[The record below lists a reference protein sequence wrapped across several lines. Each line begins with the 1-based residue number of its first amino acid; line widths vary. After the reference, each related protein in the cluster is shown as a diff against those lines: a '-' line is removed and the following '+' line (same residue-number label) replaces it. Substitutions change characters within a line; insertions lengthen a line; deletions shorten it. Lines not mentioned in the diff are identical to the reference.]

1 MVSLFRRLQKEQK
14 RRESKRTK
22 ARQDEYRK
30 ECIVKTFPKTK
41 QDFDALY
48 AQVQMWKENEL
59 KQICEKYS
67 GAPKIAEMNM
77 LLDKEVQLL
86 NGIER
91 QRQIL
96 QEEAKKVRNEQ
107 ILKKLGDPVKWVGYN
122 SNWTQSAR
130 KNRFDIIHLPFVLS

>member
-1 MVSLFRRLQKEQK
+1 M
-14 RRESKRTK
+14 
-22 ARQDEYRK
+22 
-30 ECIVKTFPKTK
+30 KTFPKTK

-96 QEEAKKVRNEQ
+96 QQQAKKVRNEQ

-122 SNWTQSAR
+122 SNWALERHSAT
-130 KNRFDIIHLPFVLS
+130 RFDIIHFPLFFCRLDYSNGYVEQSASALFD

>member
-1 MVSLFRRLQKEQK
+1 
-14 RRESKRTK
+14 
-22 ARQDEYRK
+22 
-30 ECIVKTFPKTK
+30 
-41 QDFDALY
+41 
-48 AQVQMWKENEL
+48 MWKENEL

-122 SNWTQSAR
+122 SN
-130 KNRFDIIHLPFVLS
+130 